1 MNRLLGTLFAV
12 ATLVI
17 CVFAILNAGKYS
29 SMCRCTAA
37 EVAETA
43 ETAEVTEAVDSLFLD
58 TELLNADLT
67 PALEE

>member
-1 MNRLLGTLFAV
+1 MNRLLGILFAV

-17 CVFAILNAGKYS
+17 CAFAILNAGKYS

-37 EVAETA
+37 ETA
-43 ETAEVTEAVDSLFLD
+43 ETAEVTEAVDSVFLDTD

-67 PALEE
+67 PVLEE